1 MVFKQNFSLSKP
13 TASWKRVAEQLKKR
27 QGWKEKELWKKHI
40 SRKRLN
46 LKTIAQPA
54 TYLENFDS
62 CVRQQKK
69 NQLENFP
76 KRKAVFYEFVKPI
89 LFFISKLSV
98 RFL

>member
-13 TASWKRVAEQLKKR
+13 TASWKRVTEQLKKR

-54 TYLENFDS
+54 TYLKNFDS

-69 NQLENFP
+69 TGKLSKE
-76 KRKAVFYEFVKPI
+76 KSCVLWIRETYSIFYFKIVR
-89 LFFISKLSV
+89 LFFIA
-98 RFL
+98 